1 MTKYK
6 ANVLYNGN
14 HYHSGEVVI
23 GSKIKNRLFK
33 TYLFDD
39 EENYV
44 NGVGDFTRNEWVEIN
59 PETLVEVD
67 VCY

>member
-1 MTKYK
+1 MIKYK

-23 GSKIKNRLFK
+23 GSKIKVEGFK
-33 TYLFDD
+33 TFLYDD

-44 NGVGDFTRNEWVEIN
+44 NGIGDFTRNEWVEIN
-59 PETLVEVD
+59 PKTLVEVEE
-67 VCY
+67 